1 MAKSI
6 HNDLF
11 DAALNYLKTYG
22 NELTL
27 CSAEPTSYTEAHTT
41 YKLADVVLDTG
52 DYTGPVDGDVS
63 GRKITVN
70 QQADVP
76 VDATGTGT
84 HVAIVDTNNTKLLM
98 VSTCNSIQVTS
109 GNTVTIPQFSWEL
122 RDPS

>member
-6 HNDLF
+6 HNDIF
-11 DAALNYLKTYG
+11 DAALNYLKNNG

-27 CSAEPTSYTEAHTT
+27 CSQEPTSYTEAHST
-41 YKLADVVLDTG
+41 YALADVALDTG
-52 DYTGPVDGDVS
+52 DYTGPVDGTVS

-84 HVAIVDTNNTKLLM
+84 HVAIVDTNNSKLLL

-109 GNTVTIPQFSWEL
+109 GNNVTIPQFSWEL

>member
-11 DAALNYLKTYG
+11 DAALNYLKNNG

-27 CSAEPTSYTEAHTT
+27 CSQEPTSYEEAHTT
-41 YKLADVVLDTG
+41 YKLADVALDTG
-52 DYTGPVDGDVS
+52 DYIGPVDGTVS
-63 GRKITVN
+63 GRKITTN

-84 HVAIVDTNNTKLLM
+84 HVAIVDTNNSKLLM

-109 GNTVTIPQFSWEL
+109 GNNVTIPQFSWEL

>member
-6 HNDLF
+6 HNDVF
-11 DAALNYLKTYG
+11 DAALDYLKNNG

-27 CSAEPTSYTEAHTT
+27 CSQEPTSYTEAHET
-41 YKLADVVLDTG
+41 YKLADVALDSG
-52 DYTGPVDGDVS
+52 DYAGPYDGDVS
-63 GRKITVN
+63 GRKITVG

-84 HVAIVDTNNTKLLM
+84 HVAIIDTNNSKLLL